1 MGLVFK
7 VQHLDDFGRMTF
19 LIGFVIITV
28 IALHFSPTFRL
39 AVELCATAAAPA
51 PAPAPAKANSKGSR
65 LILQVMLMF
74 QLVSAVLW
82 AVLPVSLNLRAYTG
96 EDSPEAVT
104 KIMVISIFSAA
115 RPLVP
120 AMVFY
125 VSKVGLFKRTIQYF
139 AIALVILSVVIGI
152 APGGPEAI
160 VYSSASL
167 MKVRNESA
175 SKFLLTEVYAV
186 DDFSADIWRR
196 VESVRNQHL
205 ISAFPLFSL
214 GDVLLLCP
222 TKLIKT
228 KLKDW
233 PTESAYCVITRGGKA
248 IRMPRKSPAV
258 EEASTIGGT
267 ARYEKNL
274 KEPSPLKSIKL
285 RAANQQKARYKYIIR
300 HNTLNR
306 LTDQRPLGVRSSL
319 KVCS

>member
-51 PAPAPAKANSKGSR
+51 PAPAKANSKGSR
-65 LILQVMLMF
+65 LILQVLLMF

-186 DDFSADIWRR
+186 DDSLPTFGGAWKASAI
-196 VESVRNQHL
+196 
-205 ISAFPLFSL
+205 
-214 GDVLLLCP
+214 
-222 TKLIKT
+222 
-228 KLKDW
+228 
-233 PTESAYCVITRGGKA
+233 
-248 IRMPRKSPAV
+248 
-258 EEASTIGGT
+258 
-267 ARYEKNL
+267 
-274 KEPSPLKSIKL
+274 
-285 RAANQQKARYKYIIR
+285 
-300 HNTLNR
+300 NTLSQPFHCFR
-306 LTDQRPLGVRSSL
+306 WGTFYCYAQRN
-319 KVCS
+319 